1 MNQLQK
7 RFYAILMSVL
17 LLVNP
22 VWVYSEELSLNFRNV
37 DIRQIIESVGELT
50 GKNFLIDPRVKGKV
64 TIIAND
70 TVPEESLYDVLLS
83 ILVMHNFRALDGPN
97 DLIRIVP
104 ANLGSRYSQEKIRED
119 LITEIITINHLNIGQ
134 MMPIIKPLLT
144 PPGQAIAHKVT
155 NKVILTDVRASIE
168 RVKGILARIDV
179 ASLANFEIIN
189 LRHSDA
195 AEIHKIVQKINNK
208 HLKHLLQIV
217 ADREANRIIISGPL
231 NARIGVRALIA
242 ELDTPDVTS
251 GTTSSIR
258 IIPLRYA
265 KATDMVETLKSLF
278 SSTGFLDS
286 LGGEGI
292 YEVVDKKAAADKK
305 KDKADK
311 PKEGED
317 KAEPEQKTVTGKGRK
332 TGRNYTIQADEGTN
346 ALVIGGPPKIIAA
359 VLHVVSKLDVPRP
372 QVLIEAIIADISDSQ
387 MADINTSL
395 TGQRDGLAAEGGDV
409 PVINSDTARGLAA
422 DWASRGAIVGQLV
435 ADSKYSLRFMISAI
449 REDSNSNILS
459 TPSILTMN
467 NEEAL
472 IDVSDGR
479 YVQTGSTSGNNS
491 TTAAF
496 RKEDFGTRL
505 KVTPQITEGNAVR
518 LDIEQETEDIT
529 SEASETAAANTSAAY
544 PQTTKRLLNTSVL
557 VNDGDILVLGGL
569 IQNTRSEKET
579 RVPLLSKIPVLGHLF
594 KDRES
599 DNESQTLMIFIR
611 PTILRTPEDSR
622 DFSRERYADLRMEQL
637 LYGQQIDS
645 LLPDDVVEGQAILPE
660 IKDDERR
667 SASRHQT
674 PCPGEIKIS

>member
-1 MNQLQK
+1 MNALQK
-7 RFYAILMSVL
+7 RFYAILMSGL

-37 DIRQIIESVGELT
+37 EIRQIIESVGELT
-50 GKNFLIDPRVKGKV
+50 GKTFLIDPRVKGKV

-83 ILVMHNFRALDGPN
+83 ILVMHNFRAIDGPN

-104 ANLGSRYSQEKIRED
+104 ANLGSRYSQEKISED

-144 PPGQAIAHKVT
+144 PPGKAIAHKVT
-155 NKVILTDVRASIE
+155 NKVILTDVRANIE

-179 ASLANFEIIN
+179 ASLADFEIIN
-189 LRHSDA
+189 LRHSDV

-231 NARIGVRALIA
+231 NARLGVRALIA

-305 KDKADK
+305 EDKADK
-311 PKEGED
+311 PEEGED
-317 KAEPEQKTVTGKGRK
+317 KAEPEQKTVTGKGK
-332 TGRNYTIQADEGTN
+332 NTARNYTIQADEGTN

-372 QVLIEAIIADISDSQ
+372 QVLIEAIIADISANQ
-387 MADINTSL
+387 GAIINSHL
-395 TGQRDGLAAEGGDV
+395 TGDKDGVDIDGGATINAGDV
-409 PVINSDTARGLAA
+409 GGLVGTLI
-422 DWASRGAIVGQLV
+422 DDASELN
-435 ADSKYSLRFMISAI
+435 SAI
-449 REDSNSNILS
+449 RIGGQIVSGRTDSGKLS
-459 TPSILTMN
+459 LSIN
-467 NEEAL
+467 
-472 IDVSDGR
+472 
-479 YVQTGSTSGNNS
+479 
-491 TTAAF
+491 
-496 RKEDFGTRL
+496 
-505 KVTPQITEGNAVR
+505 
-518 LDIEQETEDIT
+518 
-529 SEASETAAANTSAAY
+529 
-544 PQTTKRLLNTSVL
+544 
-557 VNDGDILVLGGL
+557 
-569 IQNTRSEKET
+569 
-579 RVPLLSKIPVLGHLF
+579 
-594 KDRES
+594 
-599 DNESQTLMIFIR
+599 
-611 PTILRTPEDSR
+611 
-622 DFSRERYADLRMEQL
+622 
-637 LYGQQIDS
+637 
-645 LLPDDVVEGQAILPE
+645 
-660 IKDDERR
+660 
-667 SASRHQT
+667 
-674 PCPGEIKIS
+674 